1 MSPAERVVRLFTDG
15 FKAAHAV
22 SRRLRHS
29 QEDLASL
36 MPLDAGRM
44 DAFGIAEHMRLD
56 AFIQR
61 FQSLQD
67 ILDAQVL
74 RGLLALEEV
83 DLTDKTPRDVSN
95 LLEKYG
101 IIDAAPRWREL
112 RDLRNT
118 MAHEYPDEPAV
129 QVDRLNKA
137 YGAIDEL
144 IAVLDRVR
152 GRVMASGLVDLSA
165 YPPL

>member
-1 MSPAERVVRLFTDG
+1 VSPNERVTRLFTEA

-22 SRRLRHS
+22 ARRLRHS
-29 QEDLASL
+29 QADLLSL
-36 MPLDAGRM
+36 MPLDAARM
-44 DAFGIAEHMRLD
+44 DSLGDKEHMRLD

-61 FQSLQD
+61 FQNAQD

-95 LLEKYG
+95 LLEKYR
-101 IIDAAPRWREL
+101 IIDMAARWRDL

-118 MAHEYPDEPAV
+118 MAHEYPDEPGV
-129 QVDRLNKA
+129 QVDRLNRA
-137 YGAIDEL
+137 YAAIDE
-144 IAVLDRVR
+144 IVAVLNRVQA
-152 GRVMASGLVDLSA
+152 RVTANGLADLSA